1 MRYIMKEEHFRD
13 VLRKNRKWVIAY
25 LAIGL
30 FNAFMSNYKAD
41 CFQRIVDGLTDRT
54 ITLYGILFYGGI
66 LFVTFGM
73 NYVDV
78 YPTVKLDNDIYLD
91 FKLLALQKIG
101 RMDYAEYQK
110 LGTGKLVQQIENGA
124 KAGKGVLYDFW
135 FCVVRNLLPTILFSL
150 FFIWRID
157 PKITCFLLAGYV
169 VVFLVT
175 NLLLRGLYQIKERI
189 LTNEEELNH
198 FLVRGFMEMPLFR
211 MKRQFPGEVRKALGA
226 KRTIVAAKV
235 KMSMIHEAFFTIFAL
250 LVACLDIGILIYAWK
265 GGHLSVGA
273 VVALITLID
282 NAYVPIAI
290 FNVIYVQY
298 KLNLTAWQRFAGVL
312 DLKEDGQLSEGAAF
326 GALAGE
332 IRVEELSLSYEGAPG
347 EDRRVVNSVSLTV
360 RKGEKVAFVG
370 ESGSGKSTLAKA
382 LVGLLKYKEGD
393 ILYDGEPLRNL
404 ALESL
409 YGKASYLSQD
419 TPVFDGTVRENLVFD
434 REVPDEDI
442 RAALERVQ
450 LLPLLASLEK
460 GMDTRIGEK
469 GACLSGGEKQR
480 LALARLLLDRPEI
493 VVLDEA
499 TSALDNVTESIV
511 MKNVLE
517 QAQDATVI
525 SIAHRLSSIRG
536 FDHIFVFREGEIV
549 ESGSFEELMAEN
561 GYFAELYRKE
571 KERGASRGA

>member
-1 MRYIMKEEHFRD
+1 MRYIKD
-13 VLRKNRKWVIAY
+13 VLKKNRKWVVAY
-25 LAIGL
+25 LTIGL

-54 ITLYGILFYGGI
+54 ITFYGILFYGGV

-110 LGTGKLVQQIENGA
+110 LGTGKLIQQIENGA

-135 FCVVRNLLPTILFSL
+135 FEVVRNLVPTILFSL
-150 FFIWRID
+150 FFIWKID

-169 VVFLVT
+169 IVFIVT
-175 NLLLRGLYQIKERI
+175 NLLLRWLYQIKERI

-250 LVACLDIGILIYAWK
+250 LVACLDIGILVYAWK
-265 GGHLSVGA
+265 GGHLTVGA
-273 VVALITLID
+273 VVALIALID

-298 KLNLTAWQRFAGVL
+298 KLNLTAWHRFAEVL
-312 DLKEDGQLSEGAAF
+312 DLKEDVQLSEGAAF
-326 GALAGE
+326 DTLARE
-332 IRVEELSLSYEGAPG
+332 IRVEELSLSYGGAPG
-347 EDRRVVNSVSLTV
+347 EGRRAVDSVSLIV

-382 LVGLLKYKEGD
+382 LVGLLKYEEGD
-393 ILYDGEPLRNL
+393 I
-404 ALESL
+404 L

-419 TPVFDGTVRENLVFD
+419 TPVFDGTIRENLVFD
-434 REVPDEDI
+434 REVPDEDM
-442 RAALERVQ
+442 RAAMERVQ
-450 LLPLLASLEK
+450 LLPLLSSLDK

-517 QAQDATVI
+517 QAKDATVI

-536 FDHIFVFREGEIV
+536 FDHIFVFKEGRIV
-549 ESGSFEELMAEN
+549 GSGTFEELLAGN
-561 GYFAELYRKE
+561 SYFAQLYRKE
-571 KERGASRGA
+571 KERGHGD

>member
-1 MRYIMKEEHFRD
+1 MRYIKD
-13 VLRKNRKWVIAY
+13 VLKKNRKWVVAY
-25 LAIGL
+25 LTIGL

-54 ITLYGILFYGGI
+54 ITFYGILFYGGV

-110 LGTGKLVQQIENGA
+110 LGTGKLIQQIENGA
-124 KAGKGVLYDFW
+124 KAGKGVHYDFW
-135 FCVVRNLLPTILFSL
+135 FEVVRNLVPTILFSL
-150 FFIWRID
+150 FFIWKID

-169 VVFLVT
+169 IVFIVT

-250 LVACLDIGILIYAWK
+250 LVACLDIGILVYAWK
-265 GGHLSVGA
+265 GGHLTVGA
-273 VVALITLID
+273 VVALIALID

-298 KLNLTAWQRFAGVL
+298 KLNLTAWHRFAEVL
-312 DLKEDGQLSEGAAF
+312 DLKEDVQLSEGAAF
-326 GALAGE
+326 DTLARE
-332 IRVEELSLSYEGAPG
+332 IRVEELSLSYGGAPG
-347 EDRRVVNSVSLTV
+347 EGRRAVDSVSLIV

-382 LVGLLKYKEGD
+382 LVGLLKYEEGD

-404 ALESL
+404 SLESL

-419 TPVFDGTVRENLVFD
+419 TPVFDGTIRENLVFD
-434 REVPDEDI
+434 REVPDEDM
-442 RAALERVQ
+442 RAAMERVQ
-450 LLPLLASLEK
+450 LLPLLSSLDK

-517 QAQDATVI
+517 QAKDATVI

-536 FDHIFVFREGEIV
+536 FDHIFVFKEGRIV
-549 ESGSFEELMAEN
+549 GSGTFEELLAGN
-561 GYFAELYRKE
+561 SYFAQLYRKE
-571 KERGASRGA
+571 KERGHGD